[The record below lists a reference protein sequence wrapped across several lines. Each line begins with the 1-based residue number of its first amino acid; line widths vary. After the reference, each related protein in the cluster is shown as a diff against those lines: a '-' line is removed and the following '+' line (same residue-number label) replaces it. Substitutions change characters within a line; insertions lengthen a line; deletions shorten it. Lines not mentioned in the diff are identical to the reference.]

1 MKAKIHFIYRINVV
15 SLQDCTSISLW
26 NARNRTFDLLFNAPN
41 ISSAI
46 ITRCF
51 HSRNFSKTIAVAQR
65 GAALCLRHYLCVVDA
80 AWFKCVGDGGACL
93 IASRCYYLSKR
104 GRDKSFR
111 MHSCRAQITTRSL
124 SIWHPRRILLQYLS
138 TLAVD
143 WFLYRAFDLFFVQ
156 SHAISHTRSNMYVQI
171 VHTHT
176 HTHTYAR
183 ARAYIHVYLAILA
196 FSRRETQAD
205 R

>member
-1 MKAKIHFIYRINVV
+1 VLPLSH
-15 SLQDCTSISLW
+15 
-26 NARNRTFDLLFNAPN
+26 
-41 ISSAI
+41 
-46 ITRCF
+46 
-51 HSRNFSKTIAVAQR
+51 FSKTIAVAQR

-176 HTHTYAR
+176 HTYAR
-183 ARAYIHVYLAILA
+183 IHTCIPRYSRILA
-196 FSRRETQAD
+196 TRDSSRQVKRVRLFHNVEFRMVTT
-205 R
+205 RLVSI